1 MMIPRIQSSKCLGNG
16 MDYSRLDRVC
26 TYIFHPVPPFPWRP
40 GLNDR
45 VGHESWTLIQY
56 INSTNRFLSLY
67 RVDDSGIKLLLEHV
81 ITVAS
86 SSFLLDKNYSS
97 PPTYRCS
104 TDYWTGWLM
113 DSDVIETDSCN
124 ALSEQSDYG
133 NTRNPEVGGTKRRN
147 RRQSES

>member
-1 MMIPRIQSSKCLGNG
+1 

-45 VGHESWTLIQY
+45 VGHELWTLIQY

-81 ITVAS
+81 ITVPPPFS
-86 SSFLLDKNYSS
+86 SIRIIALL
-97 PPTYRCS
+97 
-104 TDYWTGWLM
+104 
-113 DSDVIETDSCN
+113 
-124 ALSEQSDYG
+124 
-133 NTRNPEVGGTKRRN
+133 RRIVVPLIIG
-147 RRQSES
+147 QAD

>member
-1 MMIPRIQSSKCLGNG
+1 MEWTTRVLIACVRTFSIRFRH
-16 MDYSRLDRVC
+16 SRGG
-26 TYIFHPVPPFPWRP
+26 P

-45 VGHESWTLIQY
+45 VGHELWTLIQY

-104 TDYWTGWLM
+104 TDYWTG
-113 DSDVIETDSCN
+113 
-124 ALSEQSDYG
+124 
-133 NTRNPEVGGTKRRN
+133 
-147 RRQSES
+147 